1 MNYSNYRI
9 TLGLHDTSSRIVL
22 NAKRGDTGRKI
33 FISLTEGS
41 MPYRISEE
49 CYAIFTARKP
59 DGNIVY
65 NNCTIENNLITYEIT
80 AQTTAVAGHLECEV
94 KLYGA
99 DDQLITSPRFGILVE
114 QPVFYDGDIVESTPE
129 FNALTTMVNEAVVDY
144 LEEHPVA
151 TDATLS
157 KTGFA
162 ADAQATGD
170 AIAKKADAVHG
181 HNASDITG
189 LDEAM
194 SGKADAVHGHNASDI
209 EGLDEAM
216 SGKAESDHGHDM
228 DDVNGLADAL
238 GGKSDSDHGHEMS
251 GVDGLVDAL
260 SGKAESGHNHDSTYA
275 KFIATITTGSCDD
288 ILVPLTLRDI
298 RTNNDELKALY
309 SGGGGAKNENYAYI
323 VTLFLN
329 STDANA
335 ARVQIAIGYTWGT
348 LATRAYYS
356 STGWKPWVM
365 QMGHILH
372 PYFYGDTLPAP
383 GTPGRIFF
391 LTQ

>member
-9 TLGLHDTSSRIVL
+9 ALGLHDTSSRIVL

-41 MPYRISEE
+41 MPYSISEE

-129 FNALTTMVNEAVVDY
+129 YNALTTMVQEAVVDY

-162 ADAQATGD
+162 ADAKATGD
-170 AIAKKADAVHG
+170 ALA
-181 HNASDITG
+181 
-189 LDEAM
+189 
-194 SGKADAVHGHNASDI
+194 GKANAVHGHNASDI
-209 EGLDEAM
+209 EGLDDAM
-216 SGKAESDHGHDM
+216 SGKAEENHGHEI
-228 DDVNGLADAL
+228 DDINGLANALAGKAESVHDHELEGINGLVDAL
-238 GGKSDSDHGHEMS
+238 AGKAATEHGHEMS
-251 GVDGLVDAL
+251 GISGLVDAL
-260 SGKAESGHNHDSTYA
+260 AGKSDSGHNHDSTYA

-298 RTNNDELKALY
+298 RSNNTELYDMFKTD
-309 SGGGGAKNENYAYI
+309 GTKGENYAYI
-323 VTLFLN
+323 ITLFYG
-329 STDANA
+329 NA
-335 ARVQIAIGYTWGT
+335 ATTASRVQIAVGYTWGYI
-348 LATRAYYS
+348 ATRAYYS
-356 STGWKPWVM
+356 STGWKPWNM
-365 QMGHILH
+365 MMSSILH
-372 PYFYGDTLPAP
+372 PYFYGDTLPSP